1 MKKTDREKKKNRLT
15 RFQKNQR
22 KWNLE
27 NPELHKAKVEEHKA
41 NKKVKNRK
49 KDALQKKRLR
59 KKLQKKL
66 EREKR
71 KKEAKNAQRLE
82 KI

>member
-15 RFQKNQR
+15 ELQKKRR

-27 NPELHKAKVEEHKA
+27 NPELHQAKVEEHKA
-41 NKKVKNRK
+41 DKKVKNRK
-49 KDALQKKRLR
+49 KDALQKKGKR

-71 KKEAKNAQRLE
+71 KKEAKNAKRLE